1 MVTPS
6 NPEGGDDD
14 VTLDPDDTID
24 RGPAE
29 TDAGGGRVRG
39 VIAAVLGVLAILV
52 LAITAVGVWAK
63 RTVLDSDKVA
73 DIVGDALDQPEVE
86 AALADYITTQVF
98 TSVDVDAALQEVLP
112 DQLQR
117 FEPVLAAGARTA
129 VERGLTRVL
138 ANPDVQALVEEVVKR
153 AHARAVDLLEGDGL
167 ADGIDVTDG
176 VVTLNTLPLI
186 GRAFE
191 QVQQLGVLTNVELP
205 ELTAEGD
212 PTEQIAALEEATGRD
227 LPDDFGQLVVYRSER
242 LADAQATLANAQRLF
257 ALVQRAIAVLV
268 VLSIVLVAAT
278 ILVARRRWRAT
289 FLLALGG
296 AAAMVI
302 VRSAAR
308 RVVEDA
314 PELAARPGGQAAI
327 ESIVS
332 GASTG
337 PPASR
342 RDPVDRRRDS
352 RGRGDVPAWLA
363 PRRPRPRRGRRA
375 LRRCRRHRRRQP
387 RVARRR
393 DPRRGG
399 RGDRRPADVRQRA
412 RPTGAEHG
420 VTFGQ
425 GRRPPRSSV
434 RRRRSSL
441 DVGELVDGVDA
452 VGDPPRQVGR
462 PADQ

>member
-1 MVTPS
+1 MNTGGLPPVGKNAPMVTPS

-24 RGPAE
+24 RDPAE

-73 DIVGDALDQPEVE
+73 GIVGDALDQPEVE

-98 TSVDVDAALQEVLP
+98 TSVDVDAALQEILP

-308 RVVEDA
+308 QVVEDA

-337 PPASR
+337 LLRLAGILLIVAVTAAVVAMFRRGWR
-342 RDPVDRRRDS
+342 RDDLVLAA
-352 RGRGDVPAWLA
+352 GVVLFAAVVAIADVSIASLA
-363 PRRPRPRRGRRA
+363 VGILAGVAVVIAGRRMFA
-375 LRRCRRHRRRQP
+375 SAPVQP
-387 RVARRR
+387 A
-393 DPRRGG
+393 PST
-399 RGDRRPADVRQRA
+399 A
-412 RPTGAEHG
+412 
-420 VTFGQ
+420 
-425 GRRPPRSSV
+425 
-434 RRRRSSL
+434 
-441 DVGELVDGVDA
+441 
-452 VGDPPRQVGR
+452 
-462 PADQ
+462 